1 MSKRRKNKVGR
12 PQLPKGE
19 QRSEYLTIRLTEHE
33 LYCLRTYVDRYDIS
47 TGHCIREALKILSIL
62 PDWEHEP

>member
-1 MSKRRKNKVGR
+1 MAKRRKKRVGR

-19 QRSEYLTIRLTEHE
+19 QRSEYFTIRLTEHE
-33 LYCLRTYVDRYDIS
+33 LESLRTHCWRYDIS

-62 PDWEHEP
+62 PDWEHE